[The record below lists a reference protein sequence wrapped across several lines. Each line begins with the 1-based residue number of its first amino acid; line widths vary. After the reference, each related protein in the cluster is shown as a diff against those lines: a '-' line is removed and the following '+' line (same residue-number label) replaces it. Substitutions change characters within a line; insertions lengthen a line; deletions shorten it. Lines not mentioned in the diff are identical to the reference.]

1 MTQPFSSGLAR
12 ESSGRKR
19 RVPRTAVE
27 FGMQDDPG
35 ARTMNPA
42 RIIYEDTPAYIP
54 IPDEL
59 RHRKVE
65 VIFWPLDDELPPAPK
80 PRRRPPAALA
90 GKARDVGDVLSSAP
104 DADWGVEE

>member
-1 MTQPFSSGLAR
+1 
-12 ESSGRKR
+12 
-19 RVPRTAVE
+19 
-27 FGMQDDPG
+27 
-35 ARTMNPA
+35 MNPS

-65 VIFWPLDDELPPAPK
+65 VIFWPLDDEVQPAPK
-80 PRRRPPAALA
+80 PRRRPPATLA
-90 GKARDVGDVLSSAP
+90 GKARDRGDVMSSAS

>member
-1 MTQPFSSGLAR
+1 
-12 ESSGRKR
+12 
-19 RVPRTAVE
+19 
-27 FGMQDDPG
+27 
-35 ARTMNPA
+35 MNPA

-59 RHRKVE
+59 QHRKVE